1 MRILVT
7 GGAGFIGSDLVRSLT
22 RDGCGISVV
31 DKLNYA
37 GDLRRLEEARDR
49 INFYQLDITDE
60 KGLREVF
67 EKEKPEVVVHYA
79 AETHVDR
86 SILDPDVFVKAN
98 VIGTLNLLKLSLKH
112 GVRKFVHIST
122 DEVYGELPLDSES
135 KFTEDSPLQP
145 NSPYSA
151 SKTSAEMLV
160 RSFVETYD
168 LPAVIVRASNAYGP
182 WQYPEKLIPL
192 SIARL
197 LSDEKISVYGTG
209 QNVRTW
215 LFVEDFTEAVL
226 KIIEKGEKGEI
237 YNVGSAEEKKN
248 IEVVRKLLELL
259 DKSEDFI
266 EFVPDRP
273 GHDLRY
279 AVDTTKIERELG
291 WRAKVDFEEGM
302 RRTVEWYL
310 DNRDW
315 LFEKKK
321 EVETFVNQLRKEFER
336 WASR

>member
-1 MRILVT
+1 MKILVT
-7 GGAGFIGSDLVRSLT
+7 GGAGFIGSDLVRRLG
-22 RDGCGISVV
+22 RAGLRVSVV
-31 DKLNYA
+31 DKLTYA
-37 GDLRRLEEARDR
+37 GDPRRIEEVKDKV
-49 INFYQLDITDE
+49 NFYRQDITDF
-60 KGLREVF
+60 KGLERVF
-67 EKEKPEVVVHYA
+67 EREKPEVVVHYA

-112 GVRKFVHIST
+112 GIKKFVHIST
-122 DEVYGELPLDSES
+122 DEVYGELPLDSNS
-135 KFTEDSPLQP
+135 KFTEDSPLLP

-151 SKTSAEMLV
+151 SKASAEMLV
-160 RSFVETYD
+160 RSFRETYG
-168 LPAVIVRASNAYGP
+168 LPAVVVRASNAYGP

-197 LSDEKISVYGTG
+197 LSNEKIPVYGTG

-215 LFVEDFTEAVL
+215 LFVEDFTEAIL
-226 KIIEKGEKGEI
+226 KIIERGESGEI
-237 YNVGSAEEKKN
+237 YNVGSTEEKRN
-248 IEVVRKLLELL
+248 IEVIRKLLELL

-279 AVDTTKIERELG
+279 AVDTTKIEKELG
-291 WRAKVDFEEGM
+291 WRAKVNFEEGM

-310 DNRDW
+310 ENRDW
-315 LFEKKK
+315 LFEKKR
-321 EVETFVNQLRKEFER
+321 EVEAFVKKLREEF
-336 WASR
+336 SRLS